1 MKRFAFILVV
11 ILLCACTNRSKP
23 KGALQSLDIKAEAI
37 KELQD
42 STLNSVYLGLQLGA
56 PKNITMDYLMNL
68 VNEGKIEN
76 LQQSTLTNLS
86 DYKCVGAEY
95 LGDSQVFDSK
105 INVLVDSSFYALQVH
120 CRIDF
125 YNEQLYSI
133 LLTPTSSDLTIDAVS
148 VALQDM
154 YMENYGIGFTTS
166 SYSTNAQYNEIEVS
180 PWTSEIWECVKHLSQ
195 NSTWTTSNV
204 EIVVAKKQSE
214 YKVDEY
220 NETSF
225 YRAYEEAWPECFGEL
240 AERKLANKISSKATM
255 IKQRNA
261 LRTTNMIVYKSRN
274 IHDEILSVQQL
285 AEEKELQR
293 IKNEARQQEIADSIE
308 QDKMKQ
314 EYKNQSI

>member
-1 MKRFAFILVV
+1 M
-11 ILLCACTNRSKP
+11 
-23 KGALQSLDIKAEAI
+23 
-37 KELQD
+37 
-42 STLNSVYLGLQLGA
+42 
-56 PKNITMDYLMNL
+56 ITY
-68 VNEGKIEN
+68 
-76 LQQSTLTNLS
+76 
-86 DYKCVGAEY
+86 
-95 LGDSQVFDSK
+95 
-105 INVLVDSSFYALQVH
+105 
-120 CRIDF
+120 
-125 YNEQLYSI
+125 
-133 LLTPTSSDLTIDAVS
+133 LTPASTSISAEISPVKAPFSSKYMFSAPTATFVPFTASTTGTMSIAGTQYTTSTSSDLTIDAVS

-180 PWTSEIWECVKHLSQ
+180 PWTSEIWECVKHLPQ

-240 AERKLANKISSKATM
+240 AERKLANKISSKATV

-285 AEEKELQR
+285 ADEKELQR